1 MKKARPLAQAAII
14 AALYT
19 VLTHLQN
26 LMFPGSASWAIQLR
40 MSEALCVLC
49 FFTPAA
55 IPGLTLGCMVFNLTS
70 GAALPPD
77 WIIGS
82 AATYLAGVCMYR
94 LRNLPVLGLCMPA
107 VFNAVLVG
115 LELTY
120 YFGGGFLFNALC
132 VAIGELAVLHS
143 AGALVYRA
151 VKRRKLDVRLF
162 G

>member
-94 LRNLPVLGLCMPA
+94 LRKLPVLGLCMPA

-120 YFGGGFLFNALC
+120 YFGGGFLLNAFY
-132 VAIGELAVLHS
+132 VALGELIVLLTLGS
-143 AGALVYRA
+143 LLYYTIR
-151 VKRRKLDVRLF
+151 RRKLDAILF
-162 G
+162 K